1 MATSRQ
7 ALEGSWAD
15 VAPLAWKSHRLARKV
30 QSSLAA
36 ETMGIDEG
44 IANGLFHRAVWTQLR
59 DNSLDSR
66 GARDVAKQRFPL
78 VVVTDCKGAYDHL
91 SNNSAGPSKDKRTA
105 LDIAII
111 RETMINNE
119 MEIRWID
126 GKRQQ
131 VTDPLTKRNGNAD
144 LLRGILERGRY
155 VLVEEQRA
163 LDIKEEERR
172 ARHLLRGLKQKG
184 CESAQAVMC
193 LLEPF
198 MGL

>member
-1 MATSRQ
+1 M
-7 ALEGSWAD
+7 
-15 VAPLAWKSHRLARKV
+15 
-30 QSSLAA
+30 
-36 ETMGIDEG
+36 
-44 IANGLFHRAVWTQLR
+44 
-59 DNSLDSR
+59 
-66 GARDVAKQRFPL
+66 
-78 VVVTDCKGAYDHL
+78 VTDCKGAYDHL

-105 LDIAII
+105 LDIATI

-131 VTDPLTKRNGNAD
+131 ITDPLTKKNGSAD
-144 LLRGILERGRY
+144 LLRGILEKGQY

-172 ARHLLRGLKQKG
+172 ARHVLRGLKPK
-184 CESAQAVMC
+184 EAETVQAVIS
-193 LLEPF
+193 LFEPF